1 MSDTEDDPD
10 ENHAWRFLDRVEN
23 LTRRFRDSDDNT
35 AAVLQ
40 EFDRCWSQIAAA
52 IRWASSLHAES
63 VAAGE
68 WCVQFAACCDPAGGN
83 SPIDVR
89 CNSGEI
95 RHWNEFALAASR
107 RFGWTNNEAGFL
119 YRLASVELAEFNF
132 APSQQYAEQALQSF
146 RLVKDERGVATTLDL
161 LGLIAVA
168 KRDYAEAIPYLL
180 ESLATYRSLK
190 LRDETAFTLSLIAQS
205 LVGSKD
211 FDSALSF
218 ATEARNIAKE
228 IGNVRTERGAL
239 RMMAHALSGLGR
251 QDELLAICDAAAS
264 TQDSLQSTAT
274 SATAL
279 GLFDVIRSQGTRS
292 AMTFDLLN
300 ADLASCRLAG
310 NWTGEGFALYCLGV
324 GHAQQGDLDSGRA
337 YLQQALAVFTK
348 YEHQLGISSCEK
360 QMAELGNA

>member
-1 MSDTEDDPD
+1 MPVGGEDPD
-10 ENHAWRFLDRVEN
+10 ENHARRFLDRVET
-23 LTRRFRDSDDNT
+23 LTRRFRDSDDNS

-40 EFDRCWSQIAAA
+40 EFDRCWSQVAAS
-52 IRWASSLHAES
+52 IRWASSNHAES
-63 VAAGE
+63 VAASE
-68 WCVQFAACCDPAGGN
+68 WCIQFAACCDPAGGN

-89 CNSGEI
+89 CKNGEI
-95 RHWNEFALAASR
+95 RSWNELALAASR
-107 RFGWTNNEAGFL
+107 QFGWTNNEAGFL

-146 RLVKDERGVATTLDL
+146 RLVQEERGIATTLDL

-168 KRDYAEAIPYLL
+168 KRDYAEAIPYLV
-180 ESLATYRSLK
+180 ESLATYRSLA
-190 LRDETAFTLSLIAQS
+190 LRDEIAFTLSLIAQS

-251 QDELLAICDAAAS
+251 QDDLREICDAASS
-264 TQDSLQSTAT
+264 TQDIQQSVAT

-292 AMTFDLLN
+292 PMTFDLLN
-300 ADLASCRLAG
+300 SDLASYRFAG
-310 NWTGEGFALYCLGV
+310 NWNGEAFTLYSLGV
-324 GHAQQGDLDSGRA
+324 GNIQQGDIVSGRA
-337 YLQQALAVFTK
+337 YLQQALAVFTRH
-348 YEHQLGISSCEK
+348 EHQLGISFSEK
-360 QMAELGNA
+360 QLRELGQV